1 MARLWCA
8 PNLICMSFP
17 HTAPWCRCDG
27 FGGVAQQAL
36 EVADPRGRA
45 GASVVIADDATLRS
59 LNQRFRGDNA
69 VTDVLSFANAGPSS
83 HHTATTHLP
92 FPEPTDASWGEIV
105 VSYPQAGRQALERG
119 LSVELELAHL
129 IAHGFLHLVGHD
141 HEEPEEARAM
151 QALEHTVLSR
161 LGYLETQP

>member
-1 MARLWCA
+1 MARAQLD
-8 PNLICMSFP
+8 LYVFP
-17 HTAPWCRCDG
+17 AHCSVVRLPWLQR
-27 FGGVAQQAL
+27 VAQQAL

-59 LNQRFRGDNA
+59 LNQRYRGDDA
-69 VTDVLSFANAGPSS
+69 VTDVLSFGNTGPSS
-83 HHTATTHLP
+83 HHTATTVLP
-92 FPEPTDASWGEIV
+92 FPEPPSASWGEIV
-105 VSYPQAGRQALERG
+105 ISYPQAGRQALERG

-151 QALEHTVLSR
+151 QTLEHIVLSR